1 MKMIKPAKQE
11 WKAYVII
18 IPLLAFLMNYLMFEH
33 RLLREGTLMLYSFP
47 LVFVLASLSW
57 WARTIV
63 MHRLRLRFPHFSQ
76 TPMRLGLLTF
86 THIGLVSVTM
96 AVIFFGYD
104 SLQLFG
110 YNFEMHQFRTGMVLA
125 LTITLISTTFWETDY
140 TFKRWKESLAEK
152 EQLEQLTIRH
162 EFETLK
168 SQVNPH
174 FLFNCFNTLSSLIT
188 EDKKA
193 AEAFLNE
200 LSKVY
205 RYLLRSNED
214 GMSTLENELKFVQS
228 YYELLKTRYGTA
240 LQLQIEVDKKYESYL
255 LPSLSLQLLIENAVK
270 HNVVSKQS
278 PLLIEIF
285 TTAGHKLI
293 VNNNLQLKP
302 VKAPSNRIG
311 LENIKSKYNL
321 LSQPGFQVIA
331 DKKGFCVVLPLVW
344 SKATDHKA
352 MELQLNNQLKS
363 VI

>member
-1 MKMIKPAKQE
+1 MMMIKPAKAE
-11 WKAYVII
+11 WRGYFVI
-18 IPLLAFLMNYLMFEH
+18 IPLLAVLMNGVLFGS
-33 RLLREGTLMLYSFP
+33 RLKQDTAIIFISVP
-47 LVFVLASLSW
+47 LVFVLASVSW
-57 WARTIV
+57 WCRSYI
-63 MHRLRLRFPHFSQ
+63 MHLLRQRFPLFSQ
-76 TPMRLGLLTF
+76 TAKRLILLGI
-86 THIGLVSVTM
+86 THIVLVTLSI
-96 AVIFFGYD
+96 VIVFSGYD
-104 SLQLFG
+104 YLGLFG
-110 YNFEMHQFRTGMVLA
+110 YQFEWHQFTTGMVLA

-140 TFKRWKESLAEK
+140 TFRKWKESLAEK

-174 FLFNCFNTLSSLIT
+174 FLFNCFNTLSSLIS
-188 EDKKA
+188 EDKKG

-205 RYLLRSNED
+205 RYLLRNNED
-214 GMSTLENELKFVQS
+214 GLSTLENELKFVQS
-228 YYELLKTRYGTA
+228 YYELLRTRYGAA
-240 LQLQIEVDKKYESYL
+240 LQLQIEVDRKYESYL

-270 HNVVSKQS
+270 HNVVSKSS
-278 PLLIEIF
+278 PLVIEIF

-311 LENIKSKYNL
+311 LENIRSKYEL
-321 LSQPGFQVIA
+321 LNQTGFQVIA

-344 SKATDHKA
+344 NKTGDAKAT
-352 MELQLNNQLKS
+352 ELQLNQQLKS

>member
-1 MKMIKPAKQE
+1 MKWIKPARQE
-11 WKAYVII
+11 WKAYCII
-18 IPLLAFLMNYLMFEH
+18 IPLLAFLMNYLMFGH
-33 RLLREGTLMLYSFP
+33 RLLAESGLFLKSFP
-47 LVFVLASLSW
+47 VVFLLASVSW
-57 WARTIV
+57 WCRTVI
-63 MHRLRLRFPHFSQ
+63 MYRLRQRFPHFSQ
-76 TPMRLGLLTF
+76 TVRRLVLLTF
-86 THIGLVSVTM
+86 THILLVSITM
-96 AVIFFGYD
+96 GVIFFGYD
-104 SLQLFG
+104 SLHLFG
-110 YNFEMHQFRTGMVLA
+110 YQFELPQFKTGMVLA

-140 TFKRWKESLAEK
+140 TFSKWKESLAEK
-152 EQLEQLTIRH
+152 EHLEQLTIRH
-162 EFETLK
+162 EFETLT

-205 RYLLRSNED
+205 RYLLRNNED
-214 GMSTLENELKFVQS
+214 GLSTLENELKFVQS
-228 YYELLKTRYGTA
+228 YYELLKVRYGAA
-240 LQLQIEVDKKYESYL
+240 LQMQIEVDKKYESYL

-270 HNVVSKQS
+270 HNVVSKNA
-278 PLLIEIF
+278 PLVIEIF

-302 VKAPSNRIG
+302 VKSPSNRIG
-311 LENIKSKYNL
+311 LENIRSKYELMN
-321 LSQPGFQVIA
+321 QPGFQIIA

>member
-1 MKMIKPAKQE
+1 
-11 WKAYVII
+11 
-18 IPLLAFLMNYLMFEH
+18 MFEH
-33 RLLREGTLMLYSFP
+33 RLMQNVSLMLLSLP
-47 LVFVLASLSW
+47 LVFVMASLSW
-57 WARTIV
+57 WARTVI
-63 MHRLRLRFPHFSQ
+63 MHRLRIRFPHFSQ
-76 TPMRLGLLTF
+76 TPIRLALLAF
-86 THIGLVSVTM
+86 THISLVSFTM
-96 AVIFFGYD
+96 AVIFLGYD
-104 SLQLFG
+104 GLHLFG

-205 RYLLRSNED
+205 RYLLRNNED

-228 YYELLKTRYGTA
+228 YYELLKTRYGAA

-270 HNVVSKQS
+270 HNVVSKGS
-278 PLLIEIF
+278 PLVIEIF

-311 LENIKSKYNL
+311 LENIRSKYNL
-321 LSQPGFQVIA
+321 LNQQGFQVIA

-344 SKATDHKA
+344 SKSTDHKA

>member
-1 MKMIKPAKQE
+1 MKWIKPAKQE
-11 WKAYVII
+11 WKAYFTI
-18 IPLLAFLMNYLMFEH
+18 IPLLAFLMNYVLFGH
-33 RLLREGTLMLYSFP
+33 RLFNDKQVLFLSVP
-47 LVFVLASLSW
+47 LVFVLASISW
-57 WARTIV
+57 WCRTIV
-63 MHRLRLRFPHFSQ
+63 MYLLRKRFPHFSQ
-76 TPMRLGLLTF
+76 TAKRLSLLAV
-86 THIGLVSVTM
+86 THITLVTFSIII
-96 AVIFFGYD
+96 IFTGYD
-104 SLQLFG
+104 YLGLFG
-110 YNFEMHQFRTGMVLA
+110 YQFIPGQFATGMVLA

-140 TFKRWKESLAEK
+140 TFQKWKESLAEK

-174 FLFNCFNTLSSLIT
+174 FLFNCFNTLSSLIS

-205 RYLLRSNED
+205 RYLLRNNED

-228 YYELLKTRYGTA
+228 YYELLKTRYGAA
-240 LQLQIEVDKKYESYL
+240 LQLQIEVDKKYETYL

-278 PLLIEIF
+278 PLVIEIF

-302 VKAPSNRIG
+302 VKSPSNRIG
-311 LENIKSKYNL
+311 LENIRSKYEL
-321 LSQPGFQVIA
+321 ISQPGFQVIA

-344 SKATDHKA
+344 NKGANSKAVE
-352 MELQLNNQLKS
+352 MQLNKQLKS

>member
-1 MKMIKPAKQE
+1 MKMIKPAKAE
-11 WKAYVII
+11 WRGYFVI
-18 IPLLAFLMNYLMFEH
+18 IPLLAFLMNGVLFGQRVLSDNQILFVSVPVVFFLASISWWCRSFIMH
-33 RLLREGTLMLYSFP
+33 LLRQRFP
-47 LVFVLASLSW
+47 LFAQTAKRLILLA
-57 WARTIV
+57 
-63 MHRLRLRFPHFSQ
+63 
-76 TPMRLGLLTF
+76 F
-86 THIGLVSVTM
+86 THIVLVTLSIII
-96 AVIFFGYD
+96 IFTGYD
-104 SLQLFG
+104 YLGLFG
-110 YNFEMHQFRTGMVLA
+110 YQFEWHQFTTGMVLA

-140 TFKRWKESLAEK
+140 TFRKWKESLAEK

-174 FLFNCFNTLSSLIT
+174 FLFNCFNTLSSLIS
-188 EDKKA
+188 EDKRG

-205 RYLLRSNED
+205 RYLLRNNED
-214 GMSTLENELKFVQS
+214 GLSTLENELKFVQS
-228 YYELLKTRYGTA
+228 YYELLKTRYGAA

-270 HNVVSKQS
+270 HNVVSKSS
-278 PLLIEIF
+278 PLVIEIF

-311 LENIKSKYNL
+311 LENIRSKYEL
-321 LSQPGFQVIA
+321 LNQTGFQVIA

-344 SKATDHKA
+344 NKVGDSKA
-352 MELQLNNQLKS
+352 MELHLNQQLKS

>member
-1 MKMIKPAKQE
+1 MKMIKPARQE
-11 WKAYVII
+11 WKAYFVI
-18 IPLLAFLMNYLMFEH
+18 IPLLSFLMNYLMFEH
-33 RLLREGTLMLYSFP
+33 RLLQEGAIMLYSFP
-47 LVFVLASLSW
+47 LVLFLASVSW
-57 WARTIV
+57 WARTVI
-63 MHRLRLRFPHFSQ
+63 MHSLRHRFPHFSQ
-76 TPMRLGLLTF
+76 TPKRLVLLAF
-86 THIGLVSVTM
+86 THIALVTVTM
-96 AVIFFGYD
+96 AVIFYGYD
-104 SLQLFG
+104 SLHFFG
-110 YNFEMHQFRTGMVLA
+110 YNFEEHQFRTGMVLA

-188 EDKKA
+188 EDKKS

-205 RYLLRSNED
+205 RYLLRNNED

-228 YYELLKTRYGTA
+228 YYELLRTRYGAA

-270 HNVVSKQS
+270 HNVVSKSS
-278 PLLIEIF
+278 PLVIEIF

-302 VKAPSNRIG
+302 VKSPSNRIG
-311 LENIKSKYNL
+311 LENIRSKYNL
-321 LSQPGFQVIA
+321 LNQPGFQVIA

>member
-1 MKMIKPAKQE
+1 MNIIKPAKQE
-11 WKAYVII
+11 WKAYFVI
-18 IPLLAFLMNYLMFEH
+18 IPLLAFLMTYLMFEH
-33 RLLREGTLMLYSFP
+33 RILSEWRLMLFAFP
-47 LVFVLASLSW
+47 VVLVLASLSW
-57 WARTIV
+57 WARTII
-63 MHRLRLRFPHFSQ
+63 MYWLRYRFPHFSQ
-76 TPMRLGLLTF
+76 TPKRLALLAF
-86 THIGLVSVTM
+86 THISLVTLTM
-96 AVIFFGYD
+96 AVIFFGFD
-104 SLQLFG
+104 SLHLFG
-110 YNFEMHQFRTGMVLA
+110 YEFEMHQFRTGMVLA
-125 LTITLISTTFWETDY
+125 MTITLISTTFWETDY

-152 EQLEQLTIRH
+152 EQLEQLTIRQ

-205 RYLLRSNED
+205 RYLLRNNED

-228 YYELLKTRYGTA
+228 YYELLKTRYGAA

-270 HNVVSKQS
+270 HNVVSKSS
-278 PLLIEIF
+278 PLVIEIF

-302 VKAPSNRIG
+302 VKSPSNRIG
-311 LENIKSKYNL
+311 LENIRSKYNL

>member
-1 MKMIKPAKQE
+1 MKMIQPERQE
-11 WKAYVII
+11 WKAYFII
-18 IPLLAFLMNYLMFEH
+18 IPLLAFLMNYVLFGP
-33 RLLREGTLMLYSFP
+33 RLFQNKQIIFLSIP
-47 LVFVLASLSW
+47 LVFVLASISW
-57 WARTIV
+57 WFRTVI
-63 MHRLRLRFPHFSQ
+63 MHTLRQRFPLFAQ
-76 TPMRLGLLTF
+76 TAKRLILLAI
-86 THIGLVSVTM
+86 THIVLVTISI
-96 AVIFFGYD
+96 VIIFSGYD
-104 SLQLFG
+104 YLNLFG
-110 YNFEMHQFRTGMVLA
+110 YHFEWHQFATGMVLA

-140 TFKRWKESLAEK
+140 TFKKWKESLAEK

-174 FLFNCFNTLSSLIT
+174 FLFNCFNTLSSLIS

-205 RYLLRSNED
+205 RYLLRNNED
-214 GMSTLENELKFVQS
+214 GLSTLENELKFVQS
-228 YYELLKTRYGTA
+228 YFELLKMRYGAA

-278 PLLIEIF
+278 PLVIEIF

-302 VKAPSNRIG
+302 IKAPSNRIG
-311 LENIKSKYNL
+311 LENIRSKYEL
-321 LSQPGFQVIA
+321 LNQSGFQVIA

-344 SKATDHKA
+344 NKGGDVKA
-352 MELQLNNQLKS
+352 MELQLNQQLKS